1 MHVCGSELATS
12 PKFTVDPVTRS
23 KTYLC
28 QPYLKSG
35 FYPPCWLLLWYFSVS
50 HSVSPSL
57 LPPFFPPSP
66 VSRISSIIHLFFPP
80 FPCFP
85 SHSLSP
91 FLLLA
96 PCFDS
101 GCASLGGEDGAP
113 QTLEGYWSRRNTG
126 VRLSM
131 RRHCERGLIVRAR
144 PQRERTKGH
153 GGSLWR
159 PNMKGAPSFN
169 ED

>member
-1 MHVCGSELATS
+1 MLTAALVFFC
-12 PKFTVDPVTRS
+12 
-23 KTYLC
+23 
-28 QPYLKSG
+28 
-35 FYPPCWLLLWYFSVS
+35 FSFFLS
-50 HSVSPSL
+50 
-57 LPPFFPPSP
+57 FPPSFLP
-66 VSRISSIIHLFFPP
+66 FPSIISLKDFLYYSLVAPRLP
-80 FPCFP
+80 L
-85 SHSLSP
+85 SLLSLSLSP

>member
-1 MHVCGSELATS
+1 MVVSW
-12 PKFTVDPVTRS
+12 
-23 KTYLC
+23 
-28 QPYLKSG
+28 QPLQS
-35 FYPPCWLLLWYFSVS
+35 LLWTLRHDQKHICANLILRVAFIRHADCCSGIFLFLILS
-50 HSVSPSL
+50 
-57 LPPFFPPSP
+57 FPPSFL
-66 VSRISSIIHLFFPP
+66 LFSLHHWSQGFPLLFTCFPP
-80 FPCFP
+80 PFLCFP
-85 SHSLSP
+85 SRSLAP

-126 VRLSM
+126 LRLSM

>member
-1 MHVCGSELATS
+1 MLTAALVFFCFSFFLSLPPSSSFPSITG
-12 PKFTVDPVTRS
+12 
-23 KTYLC
+23 
-28 QPYLKSG
+28 LKD
-35 FYPPCWLLLWYFSVS
+35 FLYY
-50 HSVSPSL
+50 SL
-57 LPPFFPPSP
+57 VFPPFFPA
-66 VSRISSIIHLFFPP
+66 FPLA
-80 FPCFP
+80 
-85 SHSLSP
+85 LSP

-113 QTLEGYWSRRNTG
+113 QCTLEGYWSRRNTG
-126 VRLSM
+126 LRLSM